1 MTEWAAVLL
10 ALALPTLLGTAISTL
25 VSGWPRHAGAWMLA
39 VGEGFLLGAL
49 LLGNAL
55 WLAGDIAT
63 IGLLGRWGPF
73 VLIGS
78 LALGGLAWR
87 LRRHA
92 PEYRA
97 LALPVTTSRQRMV
110 VTAVI
115 VGLLLLGSLIAV
127 QAVLLPTL
135 TWDAWN
141 AWLAKAKAWHHAG
154 AFLPV
159 VDVVQWLARSAEPVL
174 STVAAPYPEAL
185 PRYATWLAS
194 AAGRWQDGYVHS
206 AWPALWFALG
216 AMLAGALR
224 VRGVG
229 WMVAALAAAAL
240 LTLPLVTAHAS
251 LAGYADLWLAAAIL
265 AAGQHAARFA
275 ASGSPRAAVHALLFA
290 VLLPTIKL
298 EGAVWSLLI
307 VVALALWLVPR
318 RWRLHA
324 GLGAAGVAT
333 AAVLLLPRIY
343 LPVPGLGAVIVEGAS
358 ITVPVVG
365 QLDLFLRDVGRTVA
379 QSLFLLPNWSLLWY
393 LLLPLVAWRWRQ
405 LRHPDVAMLG
415 LLLALGMLFLF
426 VLFFFTDASRW
437 AENLTSL
444 NRLLMHLVPLLLFW
458 MALLVCPPRD
468 RLSPR
473 GRWS

>member
-1 MTEWAAVLL
+1 
-10 ALALPTLLGTAISTL
+10 
-25 VSGWPRHAGAWMLA
+25 
-39 VGEGFLLGAL
+39 
-49 LLGNAL
+49 
-55 WLAGDIAT
+55 
-63 IGLLGRWGPF
+63 
-73 VLIGS
+73 
-78 LALGGLAWR
+78 
-87 LRRHA
+87 
-92 PEYRA
+92 
-97 LALPVTTSRQRMV
+97 
-110 VTAVI
+110 
-115 VGLLLLGSLIAV
+115 
-127 QAVLLPTL
+127 
-135 TWDAWN
+135 
-141 AWLAKAKAWHHAG
+141 
-154 AFLPV
+154 
-159 VDVVQWLARSAEPVL
+159 
-174 STVAAPYPEAL
+174 
-185 PRYATWLAS
+185 
-194 AAGRWQDGYVHS
+194 
-206 AWPALWFALG
+206 
-216 AMLAGALR
+216 
-224 VRGVG
+224 VG

-343 LPVPGLGAVIVEGAS
+343 LPVPGLGPVIVEGAS